1 MAMPRTHSYA
11 LTVTWTGNTGAG
23 TSSYAAFERSVE
35 VSAEGK
41 PAIPGSADPA
51 FRGARERWS
60 PEELLVAALSQ
71 CHMLW
76 YLVLCAKESIVVTDY
91 VDNATGTLVEATD
104 GSGHF
109 EEVTLHPRVTIA
121 SAQNMDRA
129 TALHIRAH
137 DMCFV
142 ANSVNF
148 DVRTEPA
155 IDTADDG
162 VPSSGN

>member
-1 MAMPRTHSYA
+1 MKAEHYT
-11 LTVTWTGNTGAG
+11 LTVTWTGNTGTG

-35 VSAEGK
+35 VNAEGK

-51 FRGARERWS
+51 FRGAVERWN
-60 PEELLVAALSQ
+60 PEQLLVASLSQ

-76 YLVLCAKESIVVTDY
+76 YLVLCAKEGIVATHY
-91 VDNATGTLVEATD
+91 VDHATGTLVETPD

-109 EEVTLHPRVTIA
+109 EEVTLHPQVTIA
-121 SAQNMDRA
+121 SAQHIDRA
-129 TALHIRAH
+129 TELHARAH

-155 IDTADDG
+155 IVA
-162 VPSSGN
+162 SGGAATGSGS

>member
-1 MAMPRTHSYA
+1 MPKTHSYA
-11 LTVTWTGNTGAG
+11 LTVTWTGNTGSG
-23 TSSYAAFERSVE
+23 TSAYGAFERSVE

-41 PAIPGSADPA
+41 PAIAGSADPA
-51 FRGARERWS
+51 FRGAQDRWS
-60 PEELLVAALSQ
+60 PEELLVGSLSQ

-76 YLVLCAKESIVVTDY
+76 YLVLCAKEGIVVTDY
-91 VDNATGTLVEATD
+91 VDHPTGTLVETPD

-109 EEVTLHPRVTIA
+109 EEVTLRPQATIA
-121 SAQNMDRA
+121 SAQHVDRA
-129 TALHIRAH
+129 TALHGRAH

-155 IDTADDG
+155 IRTSDDA
-162 VPSSGN
+162 VTDSST